1 MYIEHKFMTFA
12 EAKEAQRRL
21 KKIYG
26 YTPEIFKVTD
36 PFLGFTFFMVV
47 EPIIGVEDL

>member
-1 MYIEHKFMTFA
+1 MYIEHQFMTY
-12 EAKEAQRRL
+12 EQAKDAQRRL

-36 PFLGFTFFMVV
+36 PFIGITFFVVV
-47 EPIIGVEDL
+47 EPIIGIEDL